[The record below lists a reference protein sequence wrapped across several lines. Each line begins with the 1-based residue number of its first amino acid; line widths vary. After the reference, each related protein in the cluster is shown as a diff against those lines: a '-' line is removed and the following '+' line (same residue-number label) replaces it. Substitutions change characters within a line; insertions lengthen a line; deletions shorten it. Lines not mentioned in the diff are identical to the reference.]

1 MTQEEFDS
9 LVQRVTNALQGS
21 SNMATDL
28 RVVKSPIGVNL
39 LPGILSGEL
48 VTLEAASLMGT
59 DGKTPLFEV
68 GAISSGLEAD
78 ASITL
83 SGTDPSGNPI
93 YKIGLVLPKG
103 DSGKNPILEFKGI
116 STGEP
121 DTDATASFKENGTTE
136 DGQPKYKL
144 SLTIPRGSKGD
155 KGNDGK
161 TPVMEAGSVSKGLEP
176 SVSIIPNGDDP
187 LGNPKYKIDLVLPQG
202 DAGKNPILEFSEIV
216 TGAAGSEASA
226 VFTPVGQT
234 PEGNPKYLLKLT
246 IPRGDTGLPG
256 KGSGNVSVNG
266 SDLIRGKQYLFVPS
280 SGGSTEGSFVEYIP
294 FNDAELKEEIGRNLQ
309 LAKTYTNEQIAGIV
323 QFDIQVVFVL
333 PETGKKGVIYLVPKE
348 GSTIDTHNEYIW
360 IESIN
365 DYELIGT
372 TEVDLSN
379 YYTKTQSL
387 QMFATKEEA
396 LSKAILDISVLF
408 DAEGGLIGTFDSAF
422 ATNFRTAVSRNV
434 SAVLLNGVVL
444 PCEFSL
450 SGNTGGMYISQNSM
464 VQAGRMNVES
474 RRFELDLSG
483 LTATS
488 LNMKVLLRN
497 DFSDNRYFLSGT
509 GEYLAIKKYNP
520 VVFGNPLLY
529 KSLSNTANP
538 VELDSFLNGVTV
550 ADVDA
555 AIQDSQPFIFL
566 LLGSGYGA
574 GYMRATSVEK
584 YTDGGTYYV
593 FTLEKMW
600 GGVSPNRDGITS
612 YRLRLTANEG
622 VFTNL
627 MLRGTQIGGQYQAV
641 TADTVYF
648 SGGLS
653 NVFLY
658 DSDASPI
665 NIPIT
670 CPWYYPMQNA
680 TTTVIIRNTGNNEK
694 TFTLSLADSAKD
706 DNSGLLLTGELPAI
720 PGKNEIELNILWA
733 NYMYIV
739 RASEPYDYTAYTQ

>member
-103 DSGKNPILEFKGI
+103 DSGKNPILEFEGI

-161 TPVMEAGSVSKGLEP
+161 NPVMEAGSVSKGLEP

-202 DAGKNPILEFSEIV
+202 DAGKNPVLEFSEIV

-294 FNDAELKEEIGRNLQ
+294 FNDAELREEIGRNLQ

-323 QFDIQVVFVL
+323 QFDIKVVLVL
-333 PETGKKGVIYLVPKE
+333 PDTGVKGTIYLVPKT
-348 GSTIDTHNEYIW
+348 GSGNDVHNEYIW
-360 IESIN
+360 NETSGKF
-365 DYELIGT
+365 ELIGST
-372 TEVDLSN
+372 SVDLSD
-379 YYTKTQSL
+379 YYTKNEANERYVL
-387 QMFATKEEA
+387 KEA
-396 LSKAILDISVLF
+396 GKRLMTN
-408 DAEGGLIGTFDSAF
+408 AEGAKLEGIESGANKF
-422 ATNFRTAVSRNV
+422 
-434 SAVLLNGVVL
+434 VL
-444 PCEFSL
+444 PTGEGYNFIPAGGAVGQVL
-450 SGNTGGMYISQNSM
+450 TNTAPGVAEWGNSNSEYIEIGDVTQINRVRTTS
-464 VQAGRMNVES
+464 
-474 RRFELDLSG
+474 ELDWG
-483 LTATS
+483 A
-488 LNMKVLLRN
+488 
-497 DFSDNRYFLSGT
+497 F
-509 GEYLAIKKYNP
+509 IK
-520 VVFGNPLLY
+520 
-529 KSLSNTANP
+529 
-538 VELDSFLNGVTV
+538 
-550 ADVDA
+550 
-555 AIQDSQPFIFL
+555 
-566 LLGSGYGA
+566 GYT
-574 GYMRATSVEK
+574 MDDMERA
-584 YTDGGTYYV
+584 
-593 FTLEKMW
+593 
-600 GGVSPNRDGITS
+600 
-612 YRLRLTANEG
+612 
-622 VFTNL
+622 
-627 MLRGTQIGGQYQAV
+627 YQE
-641 TADTVYF
+641 
-648 SGGLS
+648 
-653 NVFLY
+653 
-658 DSDASPI
+658 
-665 NIPIT
+665 NIPIYSMT
-670 CPWYYPMQNA
+670 ETNYHSGKIGYSRCTSIMKRVDGTVVHYLLSFIISESVANSDNIYHYLLDLRGVTGEGWRDASTRAACTYTKTLVPTGTSIPFTGGFVLKDLGTNRDLSINPAGFYPLHNSV
-680 TTTVIIRNTGNNEK
+680 TTVMLRNTSSSTTK
-694 TFTLSLADSAKD
+694 VAFTIKLSTDAGSEGSK
-706 DNSGLLLTGELPAI
+706 LLIVSELPELA
-720 PGKNEIELNILWA
+720 GKEACELSILWA
-733 NYMYIV
+733 DWKYTV
-739 RASEPYDYTAYTQ
+739 RASEPFIYNEYVE

>member
-1 MTQEEFDS
+1 MADKKKKISELPLAAS
-9 LVQRVTNALQGS
+9 LAGLFT
-21 SNMATDL
+21 
-28 RVVKSPIGVNL
+28 IGVNAANQSVKVSL
-39 LPGILSGEL
+39 EWLKSAADNVLTAISNAGKATTAANTAAGAANDAARNAGAKMVQIEKDANAAIKSAE
-48 VTLEAASLMGT
+48 EAA
-59 DGKTPLFEV
+59 GK
-68 GAISSGLEAD
+68 AD
-78 ASITL
+78 
-83 SGTDPSGNPI
+83 
-93 YKIGLVLPKG
+93 
-103 DSGKNPILEFKGI
+103 
-116 STGEP
+116 
-121 DTDATASFKENGTTE
+121 TAAENV
-136 DGQPKYKL
+136 K
-144 SLTIPRGSKGD
+144 
-155 KGNDGK
+155 DGK
-161 TPVMEAGSVSKGLEP
+161 TPVLGMVNAQSGETPSGSFVTDGVDES
-176 SVSIIPNGDDP
+176 
-187 LGNPKYKIDLVLPQG
+187 GNPKYILNLTLP
-202 DAGKNPILEFSEIV
+202 AGKDGQPAIFEQGTTTTLEPTEP
-216 TGAAGSEASA
+216 AS
-226 VFTPVGQT
+226 VEVVENGTT
-234 PEGNPKYLLKLT
+234 PEGNPKYILNFS
-246 IPRGDTGLPG
+246 IPRGHVGKPG
-256 KGSGNVSVNG
+256 EGSGNVSADGTGLVT
-266 SDLIRGKQYLFVPS
+266 GKKYLFVPES
-280 SGGSTEGSFVEYIP
+280 DGSTSGSFVEYVTPEIP
-294 FNDAELKEEIGRNLQ
+294 EQIPSDWGQTDPNAKDFIKRKPVIPDPYDDTPLRKEIADNLAA
-309 LAKTYTNEQIAGIV
+309 AKTYTNEQIAGIV

-348 GSTIDTHNEYIW
+348 GSTIDIHNEYIW

-408 DAEGGLIGTFDSAF
+408 DAEGGLIGTFDAAF

>member
-103 DSGKNPILEFKGI
+103 DSGKNPILEFEGI

-234 PEGNPKYLLKLT
+234 PEGNPKYSLKLT

-256 KGSGNVSVNG
+256 TGSGNVSVNG
-266 SDLIRGKQYLFVPS
+266 SDLIRGKQYLFIPS
-280 SGGSTEGSFVEYIP
+280 SDGSTEGSFVEYIP
-294 FNDAELKEEIGRNLQ
+294 FNDTNIRQEIVDNLEA
-309 LAKTYTNEQIAGIV
+309 AKTYTNEQIAGIV
-323 QFDIQVVFVL
+323 QFDIVVVEEL
-333 PETGKKGVIYLVPKE
+333 PNPGTKGIIYLITKE
-348 GSTIDTHNEYIW
+348 GLGSDVHNEYIW
-360 IESIN
+360 IESKN

-372 TEVDLSN
+372 TAVDLTD
-379 YYTKTQSL
+379 YYTKLQAFQTFQPRETAKRLMSDEEGEKLKGIEEGANKFEYPTDPVTGLVLTWGENGALWGSPSNGSNPLILGKIYGITSTTDQSV
-387 QMFATKEEA
+387 M
-396 LSKAILDISVLF
+396 D
-408 DAEGGLIGTFDSAF
+408 
-422 ATNFRTAVSRNV
+422 
-434 SAVLLNGVVL
+434 AVLNG
-444 PCEFSL
+444 S
-450 SGNTGGMYISQNSM
+450 SIQ
-464 VQAGRMNVES
+464 
-474 RRFELDLSG
+474 DL
-483 LTATS
+483 L
-488 LNMKVLLRN
+488 
-497 DFSDNRYFLSGT
+497 
-509 GEYLAIKKYNP
+509 
-520 VVFGNPLLY
+520 
-529 KSLSNTANP
+529 
-538 VELDSFLNGVTV
+538 
-550 ADVDA
+550 DA
-555 AIQDSQPFIFL
+555 AI
-566 LLGSGYGA
+566 
-574 GYMRATSVEK
+574 TSRPIHVQ
-584 YTDGGTYYV
+584 
-593 FTLEKMW
+593 
-600 GGVSPNRDGITS
+600 GITS
-612 YRLRLTANEG
+612 GDYSVVRSIESREDGRIVITFDMFVSTGSPSYKKIEYVAYIRYNNTTKAIIQIFTIGQVLGGFENGSETEIPMNCNNVYASINSSTDISPALTL
-622 VFTNL
+622 NL
-627 MLRGTQIGGQYQAV
+627 
-641 TADTVYF
+641 F
-648 SGGLS
+648 
-653 NVFLY
+653 
-658 DSDASPI
+658 
-665 NIPIT
+665 
-670 CPWYYPMQNA
+670 
-680 TTTVIIRNTGNNEK
+680 
-694 TFTLSLADSAKD
+694 
-706 DNSGLLLTGELPAI
+706 GELLQGAETTAI
-720 PGKNEIELNILWA
+720 IKNNGSSDLVISGILPDTSNSFFNGKSITLCDPLPDMIPQNNYVELNIKYF
-733 NYMYIV
+733 NNRFYV
-739 RASEPYDYTAYTQ
+739 RVSPIFEE

>member
-68 GAISSGLEAD
+68 GAIASGLEAD

-83 SGTDPSGNPI
+83 SGTDASGNPI
-93 YKIGLVLPKG
+93 YKIDLVLPKG
-103 DSGKNPILEFKGI
+103 DSGKNPILEFEGI

-294 FNDAELKEEIGRNLQ
+294 FNDAELREEIGRNLQ

-323 QFDIQVVFVL
+323 QFDIKVVLVL
-333 PETGKKGVIYLVPKE
+333 PDTGVKGTIYLVPKT
-348 GSTIDTHNEYIW
+348 GSGNDVHNEYIW
-360 IESIN
+360 NETSGKF
-365 DYELIGT
+365 ELIGST
-372 TEVDLSN
+372 SVDLSD
-379 YYTKTQSL
+379 YYTKNEANARYILKETGKRLITDTEGTKLESVEEGANKYVLPTGEGFNFIPAGGAVGQVLTNTAPGVAEWGNSNNNNAFVIGDITRYKSL
-387 QMFATKEEA
+387 
-396 LSKAILDISVLF
+396 I
-408 DAEGGLIGTFDSAF
+408 
-422 ATNFRTAVSRNV
+422 ATNS
-434 SAVLLNGVVL
+434 
-444 PCEFSL
+444 PEEFAAL
-450 SGNTGGMYISQNSM
+450 VN
-464 VQAGRMNVES
+464 
-474 RRFELDLSG
+474 G
-483 LTATS
+483 LTMADFDRALENDTPVFSWLRLATQEKWGYVQATS
-488 LNMKVLLRN
+488 L
-497 DFSDNRYFLSGT
+497 
-509 GEYLAIKKYNP
+509 KKYVDGTTVHYYMTF
-520 VVFGNPLLY
+520 VVTHDTGNNL
-529 KSLSNTANP
+529 
-538 VELDSFLNGVTV
+538 
-550 ADVDA
+550 
-555 AIQDSQPFIFL
+555 
-566 LLGSGYGA
+566 
-574 GYMRATSVEK
+574 
-584 YTDGGTYYV
+584 
-593 FTLEKMW
+593 
-600 GGVSPNRDGITS
+600 GITN
-612 YRLRLTANEG
+612 YLVDIIGKTNEG
-622 VFTNL
+622 WISSLV
-627 MLRGTQIGGQYQAV
+627 RGVLIGGQHYWLGDDYV
-641 TADTVYF
+641 ISCRGGYTEVYL
-648 SGGLS
+648 SG
-653 NVFLY
+653 
-658 DSDASPI
+658 ASPASVEI
-665 NIPIT
+665 KLMAEVFSPLQNSVTTAMVRNISSA
-670 CPWYYPMQNA
+670 N
-680 TTTVIIRNTGNNEK
+680 K
-694 TFTLSLADSAKD
+694 TFTLKLDSTATV
-706 DNSGLLLTGELPAI
+706 DNSKLLVIGDYPELKQNYAC
-720 PGKNEIELNILWA
+720 EINILWA
-733 NYMYIV
+733 NWRYIA
-739 RASEPYDYTAYTQ
+739 RISEPFDYSNNIE

>member
-103 DSGKNPILEFKGI
+103 DSGKNPILEFEGI

-202 DAGKNPILEFSEIV
+202 DAGKNPVLEFSEIV

-234 PEGNPKYLLKLT
+234 PEGNPKYSLKLT

-256 KGSGNVSVNG
+256 TGSGNVSVNG

-280 SGGSTEGSFVEYIP
+280 SDGSTEGSFVEYIP
-294 FNDAELKEEIGRNLQ
+294 FNDAELREEIGRNLQ

-323 QFDIQVVFVL
+323 QFDIKVVLVL
-333 PETGKKGVIYLVPKE
+333 PDTGVKGTIYLVPKT
-348 GSTIDTHNEYIW
+348 GSGNDVHNEYIW
-360 IESIN
+360 NETSGKF
-365 DYELIGT
+365 ELIGST
-372 TEVDLSN
+372 SVDLSD
-379 YYTKTQSL
+379 YYTKNEANERYVLKETNKRL
-387 QMFATKEEA
+387 ITKEEGEK
-396 LSKAILDISVLF
+396 LSGIEEGANKFEYPIDPEVGKVLTWGESGAIWSDISDGVDLLILGSFRTVGSTSTDEQKTRVLNGHTFNEILDAVLTNKPIYTMFNPASSPMGFSVVKAAMARV
-408 DAEGGLIGTFDSAF
+408 DGTNTYIYMTTEYYNGF
-422 ATNFRTAVSRNV
+422 ATPSDYCLEKRLLMIFDNTTGVLTGM
-434 SAVLLNGVVL
+434 SALGKL
-444 PCEFSL
+444 L
-450 SGNTGGMYISQNSM
+450 SGYDSLTFSDIPFNGGSVFGFISNSDGTWTPRLTFPHGLPNEGDETSVIMVNSYIKMAWSKFTLGSNAPTGT
-464 VQAGRMNVES
+464 R
-474 RRFELDLSG
+474 
-483 LTATS
+483 
-488 LNMKVLLRN
+488 LLMIN
-497 DFSDNRYFLSGT
+497 DFVNIEN
-509 GEYLAIKKYNP
+509 GEAVEINIKYINKVFSVRVSEPFKYN
-520 VVFGNPLLY
+520 
-529 KSLSNTANP
+529 
-538 VELDSFLNGVTV
+538 
-550 ADVDA
+550 
-555 AIQDSQPFIFL
+555 
-566 LLGSGYGA
+566 
-574 GYMRATSVEK
+574 
-584 YTDGGTYYV
+584 
-593 FTLEKMW
+593 
-600 GGVSPNRDGITS
+600 
-612 YRLRLTANEG
+612 
-622 VFTNL
+622 
-627 MLRGTQIGGQYQAV
+627 
-641 TADTVYF
+641 
-648 SGGLS
+648 
-653 NVFLY
+653 
-658 DSDASPI
+658 
-665 NIPIT
+665 
-670 CPWYYPMQNA
+670 
-680 TTTVIIRNTGNNEK
+680 
-694 TFTLSLADSAKD
+694 
-706 DNSGLLLTGELPAI
+706 
-720 PGKNEIELNILWA
+720 
-733 NYMYIV
+733 
-739 RASEPYDYTAYTQ
+739 